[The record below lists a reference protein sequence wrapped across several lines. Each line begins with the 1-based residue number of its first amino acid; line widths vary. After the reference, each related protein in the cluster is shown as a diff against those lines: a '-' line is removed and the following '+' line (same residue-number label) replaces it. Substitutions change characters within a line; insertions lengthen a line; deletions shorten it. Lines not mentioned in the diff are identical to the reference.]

1 MEVSRMGLIEKMKMN
16 NREILKLKEQFE
28 KVCESRFN
36 VWFLNSID
44 PLLFG
49 KAVRVMPLK
58 RNSKVIELGCG
69 TGWASR
75 RMAKIAIEGEVV
87 GIDLLES
94 MIETAKQFTAKDKSH
109 NYENLS
115 FTVADAENIPYPD
128 NYFDYAISITSF
140 SWWQNPNRGL
150 EEIERILKP
159 GGQFYAV
166 DVCKERRVDN
176 LMVRPQ
182 AHEDYKENLYS
193 KKEYREFFEKNF
205 ENVYQKN
212 FSIIWALLTVGTKK

>member
-1 MEVSRMGLIEKMKMN
+1 MN

-28 KVCESRFN
+28 NVCESRFN

-75 RMAKIAIEGEVV
+75 RMAKIAIDGEVV

-140 SWWQNPNRGL
+140 SWWRNPNRGL
-150 EEIERILKP
+150 EEIERILMP

-166 DVCKERRVDN
+166 DVCKERHVDN

-182 AHEDYKENLYS
+182 AHDDYKENLYS

-205 ENVYQKN
+205 EKVYQKN

>member
-1 MEVSRMGLIEKMKMN
+1 MKMN
-16 NREILKLKEQFE
+16 DSESLKLKERFE

-58 RNSKVIELGCG
+58 KNSKVIELGCG

-94 MIETAKQFTAKDKSH
+94 MIETAKQFTAKDKSR

-115 FTVADAENIPYPD
+115 FMVADAESIPYPD

-140 SWWQNPNRGL
+140 SWWRNPDRGL

-159 GGQFYAV
+159 DGQFYAV

-176 LMVRPQ
+176 LMVRPERY
-182 AHEDYKENLYS
+182 ADYDYKENLYS
-193 KKEYREFFEKNF
+193 RREYRELFEKKF

-212 FSIIWALLTVGTKK
+212 FSIIWALLTVGTKKR

>member
-1 MEVSRMGLIEKMKMN
+1 MGLIEKMKMN
-16 NREILKLKEQFE
+16 DSEILKLKEQFE
-28 KVCESRFN
+28 KVGESRFN

-49 KAVRVMPLK
+49 KAVRGMPLK

-75 RMAKIAIEGEVV
+75 RMAKIAIDGEVV

-94 MIETAKQFTAKDKSH
+94 MIESAKQFTAKDKSH

-140 SWWQNPNRGL
+140 SWWRNPDRGL
-150 EEIERILKP
+150 EEIERILMP

-166 DVCKERRVDN
+166 DVCKERYVDN

-182 AHEDYKENLYS
+182 AHDDYKENLYS
-193 KKEYREFFEKNF
+193 KKEYREFFEKKF
-205 ENVYQKN
+205 ENVCQKN

>member
-1 MEVSRMGLIEKMKMN
+1 MEMN

-28 KVCESRFN
+28 NVCESRFN

-75 RMAKIAIEGEVV
+75 RMAKIAIDGEVV

-140 SWWQNPNRGL
+140 SWWLNPDRGL
-150 EEIERILKP
+150 EEIERILMP

-182 AHEDYKENLYS
+182 AHDDYKENLYS
-193 KKEYREFFEKNF
+193 KKEYREFFEKKF

>member
-1 MEVSRMGLIEKMKMN
+1 MKMN
-16 NREILKLKEQFE
+16 NREILKLKEHFE

-75 RMAKIAIEGEVV
+75 RMAKIAIDGEVV

-140 SWWQNPNRGL
+140 SWWRNPNRGL
-150 EEIERILKP
+150 EEIVRILMP

-166 DVCKERRVDN
+166 DVCKERHVDN

-182 AHEDYKENLYS
+182 AHDDYKENLYS

-205 ENVYQKN
+205 EKVYQKN

>member
-1 MEVSRMGLIEKMKMN
+1 MKMN
-16 NREILKLKEQFE
+16 DSESLKLKEQFE

-58 RNSKVIELGCG
+58 KNSKVIELGCG

-75 RMAKIAIEGEVV
+75 RMAKIAAHGEVV

-94 MIETAKQFTAKDKSH
+94 MIETAKQFTAKDKSR

-115 FTVADAENIPYPD
+115 FMVADAESIPYPD

-140 SWWQNPNRGL
+140 SWWRNPDRGL
-150 EEIERILKP
+150 EEIEREKEKSSILTNF
-159 GGQFYAV
+159 FYTEYLVFNLLALACILNTINEYLIFCAV
-166 DVCKERRVDN
+166 YGWIFLIVVFTK
-176 LMVRPQ
+176 L
-182 AHEDYKENLYS
+182 
-193 KKEYREFFEKNF
+193 
-205 ENVYQKN
+205 
-212 FSIIWALLTVGTKK
+212 TKKAYHLKRGW